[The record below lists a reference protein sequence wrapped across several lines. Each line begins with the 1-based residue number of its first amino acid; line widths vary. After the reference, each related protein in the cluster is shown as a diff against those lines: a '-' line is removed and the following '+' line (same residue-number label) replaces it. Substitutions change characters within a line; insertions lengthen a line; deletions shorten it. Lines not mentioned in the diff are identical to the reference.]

1 MPVLPGVAGLPR
13 GHGRLW
19 LGSAQ
24 FFRRFAGELRC
35 FWIWIVVGEMWY
47 LFVLKQ
53 GGDPN
58 GKTKAV
64 RRRHGAQAR

>member
-1 MPVLPGVAGLPR
+1 MPVLRGFLR

-35 FWIWIVVGEMWY
+35 FWIWIVGGEMWY

-58 GKTKAV
+58 GKTKTL
-64 RRRHGAQAR
+64 R